1 MAITVNFKA
10 KDFLGKDYSLI
21 DTFDNIEKVSDG
33 WQRIINQMDKVEEEK
48 GDKLRFIDY
57 ERVINKQVLKETAL
71 ILGLN
76 KEETEKLKSTS
87 FSDIFKFYNE
97 LCTKFAQMEVPS
109 VKKMMDLANGN
120 NIVNTEAD
128 KVDEDPKLTVAE

>member
-57 ERVINKQVLKETAL
+57 EKVINKQVLKETAL

-120 NIVNTEAD
+120 NIVNTEAN

>member
-21 DTFDNIEKVSDG
+21 DTFDNVEKVGDG

-87 FSDIFKFYNE
+87 FSEIFKFYNE

-109 VKKMMDLANGN
+109 VEKMMTVATNSNVLNAETN
-120 NIVNTEAD
+120 
-128 KVDEDPKLTVAE
+128 KVDDDPKLTVAE